1 MNRAAGA
8 LRRGFGGGWPAVALL
23 LFLAGCSG
31 GGFRSAAPQPGRT
44 TLPPAGV
51 TLPAELIGNLL
62 VLEVPGDRSGPRRFL
77 VDTGSSVTLVT
88 PEIARRSPG
97 RGPVA
102 AGAPPLRVKGAEGS
116 VVELPRA
123 SLRRLELGAA
133 RFEDVDVVVHD
144 CAAIS
149 AHLGRRIDGV
159 LGFPLF
165 REVLL
170 TLDYPGRRVILRPA
184 GAGDRPEPGTALRFD
199 DARKVPLVS
208 VGIGGRSLM
217 MLVDSGSD
225 AVFSLNRAGLN
236 LEFAHGPVRG
246 TVVGT
251 LAGEREQEVGRLAGD
266 ITVGELV
273 FARPR
278 VDFTEELSAL
288 GGGALRAFAVT
299 FDQRRDRVVL
309 ARAGGGP
316 VETPPL
322 RSAGLG
328 FSKTPAYW
336 RVAGV
341 VPGSPAERAGV
352 ERGELIVRIDGEPV
366 GRWDLIRYESR
377 IAAGGE
383 LELTFIEGSREF
395 TRRVRVFDLV
405 P

>member
-1 MNRAAGA
+1 MTPVAPG
-8 LRRGFGGGWPAVALL
+8 LRRRRGAGWAPALL
-23 LFLAGCSG
+23 MGLLLAGCSG
-31 GGFRSAAPQPGRT
+31 GAFRSAPPQPGRT
-44 TLPPAGV
+44 TLPAAGV
-51 TLPAELIGNLL
+51 TLTAELVGNLFL
-62 VLEVPGDRSGPRRFL
+62 LEAPGDKSGPRRFL

-88 PEIARRSPG
+88 PELARRSPG

-102 AGAPPLRVKGAEGS
+102 GDGAPMRVRGAEGA

-133 RFEDVDVVVHD
+133 RFEDVDVLVHD

-149 AHLGRRIDGV
+149 AHLGMRVDGV

-170 TLDYPGRRVILRPA
+170 TLDYPGRRVRLRPA
-184 GAGDRPEPGTALRFD
+184 DADPGPGGVAVRFD

-208 VGIGGRSLM
+208 VGLEGRTLM
-217 MLVDSGSD
+217 MLIDSGSD
-225 AVFSLNRAGLN
+225 AVFSLNPAGFRPA
-236 LEFAHGPVRG
+236 FAYGPVRG

-266 ITVGELV
+266 IAVGDVV

-278 VDFTEELSAL
+278 VDFTDELSAL
-288 GGGALRAFAVT
+288 GGGALRHFAVT
-299 FDQRRDRVVL
+299 FDQRRDQVVL
-309 ARAGGGP
+309 ARAGSGP

-322 RSAGLG
+322 RSAGLS

-341 VPGSPAERAGV
+341 VPGSPAERTGV
-352 ERGELIVRIDGEPV
+352 ERGELVVRIDGEPV
-366 GRWDLIRYESR
+366 ARWDLRRYEAR
-377 IAAGGE
+377 IARGGE
-383 LELTFIEGSREF
+383 LELSFLEGSREF
-395 TRRVRVFDLV
+395 ARRVAVMDLV

>member
-1 MNRAAGA
+1 MSGLARVFLRLGA
-8 LRRGFGGGWPAVALL
+8 GGWPALVLL
-23 LFLAGCSG
+23 LLLAGCSA
-31 GGFRSAAPQPGRT
+31 GGFRPAPPQPGRT
-44 TLPPAGV
+44 TLPAAGV
-51 TLPAELIGNLL
+51 TLPAELVGNLL
-62 VLEVPGDRSGPRRFL
+62 VLEAPGDRSGPRRFL

-97 RGPVA
+97 RVPAA
-102 AGAPPLRVKGAEGS
+102 AGAAPLRVKGAEGA

-123 SLRRLELGAA
+123 SLLRLDLGAA

-149 AHLGRRIDGV
+149 AHLGRRIDGI

-170 TLDYPGRRVILRPA
+170 TLDYPGRRVTLRPA
-184 GAGDRPEPGTALRFD
+184 EAGARPGTGTAVPFD

-225 AVFSLNRAGLN
+225 AVFSLNPAGLRP
-236 LEFAHGPVRG
+236 EFAHGPVRG

-251 LAGEREQEVGRLAGD
+251 LAGERVQEVGRLAGD
-266 ITVGELV
+266 ITVGDVV
-273 FARPR
+273 FTRPR
-278 VDFTEELSAL
+278 VDFTDELSAL
-288 GGGALRAFAVT
+288 GGGALRNFTVT
-299 FDQRRDRVVL
+299 FDQRRDRVL
-309 ARAGGGP
+309 FSRTDGGP
-316 VETPPL
+316 VATPPL
-322 RSAGLG
+322 RSAGLS

-341 VPGSPAERAGV
+341 VPDSPADRAGV
-352 ERGELIVRIDGEPV
+352 ERGELIVRVDGEPV
-366 GRWDLIRYESR
+366 GRWDLPRYESR
-377 IAAGGE
+377 VAAGGE
-383 LELTFIEGSREF
+383 LELTFLEGSREF
-395 TRRVRVFDLV
+395 TRRVRVFELV